1 MDSGLSNSILGWL
14 TATAAGVAAL
24 VTASVRGE
32 RLRNKVEVIDATV
45 VKHDELIGVI
55 RKDLHGIREDVHI
68 MRALSEQDGS

>member
-14 TATAAGVAAL
+14 TAAVAGVAAL

-32 RLRNKVEVIDATV
+32 KLRNKVDVISATV
-45 VKHDELIGVI
+45 SKHDEIIGVI

-68 MRALSEQDGS
+68 MRALSERDS

>member
-14 TATAAGVAAL
+14 TAAVAGVAAL
-24 VTASVRGE
+24 VTASVRSE

-68 MRALSEQDGS
+68 MRALSEQE